1 MAYATNEDILVRLGP
16 TMYVQLTDDVGSG
29 TADEAKVTE
38 ARVAAE
44 GEVNSY
50 LARRYAVPVDV
61 ANHPEVAGLLRSV
74 TVDLA
79 EVRLRLRK
87 PPMHADFVRR
97 RADAI
102 AWLER
107 VASGTVRLPSVAELP
122 VNAAEGIRGAVVG
135 SPRVIGRG
143 EMEDL

>member
-1 MAYATNEDILVRLGP
+1 MAYATNADILRRLGP
-16 TMYVQLTDDVGSG
+16 TLYVQLTDDVESG
-29 TADEAKVTE
+29 TADEDKVTE

-44 GEVNSY
+44 SEIDSY
-50 LARRYAVPVDV
+50 LARHYAVPVDV
-61 ANHPEVAGLLRSV
+61 AAHPEVAGLLRSL

-87 PPMHADFVRR
+87 PPMHADLVRR

-107 VASGTVRLPSVAELP
+107 VAAGTVRLPSVAELP
-122 VNAAEGIRGAVVG
+122 ANEAAGIRGAVTG
-135 SPRVIGRG
+135 SQRTIERR